1 MKAEV
6 NVVDLVSAVAFL
18 KQVSASGRHRAVLC
32 LKITEVVSPFKEC
45 NYFLCRGKKK
55 QKHTLSTK
63 GKHLDALSSFLCL
76 ALICFF

>member
-63 GKHLDALSSFLCL
+63 GS
-76 ALICFF
+76 I